1 MQLTAEYRGDR
12 WIRCWQ
18 CWSKKNPTYSSED
31 EKRIILWNKNKRM
44 IIIRMNKRRGSH
56 SGQGG
61 LAWSSSFLVP
71 AYAVHL
77 VVRHKNVTVKISSHS
92 AVICLLN
99 KLHTTLRPQPGLFV
113 TYWNGWH
120 RWIFYL
126 EGSVYSFGHCFRWL
140 PKTCRMISVLFVS
153 KKVRYFG
160 RRPKE
165 LRKVLQKTWT
175 IV

>member
-1 MQLTAEYRGDR
+1 MRIYKHRKSSLPFKFKYRIDGIRFSRVSFGGFYLT
-12 WIRCWQ
+12 
-18 CWSKKNPTYSSED
+18 
-31 EKRIILWNKNKRM
+31 
-44 IIIRMNKRRGSH
+44 
-56 SGQGG
+56 
-61 LAWSSSFLVP
+61 F
-71 AYAVHL
+71 L
-77 VVRHKNVTVKISSHS
+77 VVRHSKHFRCNGSYIPWIVSWTSFGFSFIEFEVLLLCGSFDKVLRLPNTFFCAPCSLALQLHSGLNVT
-92 AVICLLN
+92 
-99 KLHTTLRPQPGLFV
+99 F
-113 TYWNGWH
+113 WNGWH

-175 IV
+175 IAGLQLTSYN